1 MANALYGL
9 AKEKILNGDIDF
21 DTDVIKA
28 RLVDNS
34 YAQNLTTDN
43 FMDDVPKVNGTTD
56 QTLSGVTITLGV
68 FDANDVTWTAVET
81 AHTAEAVVLFK
92 FVTNDADSIPLAY
105 IDTITGFPLATNG
118 GNVTIQW
125 DNGSYK
131 IFSL

>member
-1 MANALYGL
+1 MANALYSLGKQL
-9 AKEKILNGDIDF
+9 ILNKGVNF

-34 YAQNLTTDN
+34 YAQNLVTDN
-43 FMDDVPKVNGTTD
+43 VMTLVPKVNGTTD
-56 QTLSGVTITLGV
+56 QTLANTTIALGV
-68 FDANDVTWTAVET
+68 FDADDVTWTAVET
-81 AHTAEAVVLFK
+81 AHTAEAVVLFL

-118 GNVTIQW
+118 GNVTVQW
-125 DNGSYK
+125 DNGAYR